1 MFQHRPNLEERDRV
15 KQEVVEKSLC
25 CKDGPRMLLQV
36 QINPFSMILLETNL
50 ASGSKLQDIGITS
63 DLTCWQVRAG
73 SAGQVRSGYLPCSRC
88 AGSGNGSAGNEQ
100 VTSLIGLPL
109 E

>member
-36 QINPFSMILLETNL
+36 QINPFSMILLETDL

-73 SAGQVRSGYLPCSRC
+73 SADRSGQVICPAQGVQVQVMAGQVMSRL
-88 AGSGNGSAGNEQ
+88 Q
-100 VTSLIGLPL
+100 V
-109 E
+109 